1 MKKEDRELRSVPTVL
16 ILTLPL
22 LGAVHSLLVVFDV
35 LEMGSWPNFIVL
47 SLVPILWAFVIAKE
61 TNKPFTPLLV
71 IGGIYGV
78 LTAVIQFIHWFLN
91 RESLGIGDSNWSLDD
106 LLNAINQLLIP
117 AFRFIGNIGFGV
129 LVGAFA
135 GLIARIIV
143 NSRKNN

>member
-91 RESLGIGDSNWSLDD
+91 
-106 LLNAINQLLIP
+106 
-117 AFRFIGNIGFGV
+117 
-129 LVGAFA
+129 
-135 GLIARIIV
+135 
-143 NSRKNN
+143 